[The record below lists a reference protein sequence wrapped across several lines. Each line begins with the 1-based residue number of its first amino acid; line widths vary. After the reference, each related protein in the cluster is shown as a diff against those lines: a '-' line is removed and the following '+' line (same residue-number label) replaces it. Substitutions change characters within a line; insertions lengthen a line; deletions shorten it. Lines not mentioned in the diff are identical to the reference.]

1 MSETFKTWNQAIEY
15 CVNRIAA
22 RPANWGDL
30 RELYNAYKPLDLAAA
45 AWTIIRSRDVEL
57 TGDDVLDLLIRKQSD
72 YGSANIMRFGEEGLK
87 VRLWDKIA
95 RYENLTKGGQDA
107 LNESIE
113 DTLVDII
120 GYVALLLMVQNGWME
135 LPLDSLE
142 TPLEAPQ
149 TVVNDEMVPEPP
161 EQDSEPSESPV
172 EPPVEPPL
180 QVEYV
185 VYGKDTSATVVA
197 IGFNTDSAGN
207 AWFIRS
213 TKPGDV
219 QVYAAGSWVFIDGE

>member
-1 MSETFKTWNQAIEY
+1 MSETFKTWNQAIKY
-15 CVNRIAA
+15 CINRIAA

-30 RELYNAYKPLDLAAA
+30 QELYNAYKLLDLAAA
-45 AWTIIRSRDVEL
+45 AWTIIRSRDVLL
-57 TGDDVLDLLIRKQSD
+57 TRADMLDLLIRKQSD
-72 YGSANIMRFGEEGLK
+72 YGSANIMRFGEDGLK

-113 DTLVDII
+113 DTLMDII
-120 GYVALLLMVQNGWME
+120 GYVALMLMVENDWME
-135 LPLDSLE
+135 LPLESLE
-142 TPLEAPQ
+142 TPLEGDVSDDNPLRVPQ
-149 TVVNDEMVPEPP
+149 ELWDEP
-161 EQDSEPSESPV
+161 EPSESPTEADDPIQVRYYVTGRDYSGEV
-172 EPPVEPPL
+172 E
-180 QVEYV
+180 
-185 VYGKDTSATVVA
+185 A
-197 IGFNTDSAGN
+197 IGFNIDSAGN